1 MSEIRLYNTYSKR
14 IEVFEPI
21 EADKVK
27 LYSCGPTVY
36 SHPHIGN
43 FRSFLMADLL
53 KRFLGFKGYQV
64 THVMNITDVG
74 HLLDDADEGEDKLE
88 QVARKEKKD
97 PLEIA
102 QFYIDSF
109 MTASKLLNIKPP
121 DHYPR
126 ATEHIREMIELVQKL
141 IDKGHAYVVGNNV

>member
-1 MSEIRLYNTYSKR
+1 MSDIRFYNTYSKQ
-14 IEVFEPI
+14 IEPFEPV
-21 EADKVK
+21 EPGNVK

-53 KRFLGFKGYQV
+53 KRFLEFKGFSV
-64 THVMNITDVG
+64 NHIMNITDVG
-74 HLLDDADEGEDKLE
+74 HLLDDADEGADKLE
-88 QVARKEKKD
+88 EAARKEKKD

-109 MTASKLLNIKPP
+109 NTASEMLNIKPA
-121 DHYPR
+121 DNYPR
-126 ATEHIREMIELVQKL
+126 ATEHI
-141 IDKGHAYVVGNNV
+141 D